1 MPVSVLLLSG
11 LRKGKLLVSVLL
23 SKVLTTDAPLS
34 LDRLQMHDRL
44 SRNELLYMKLYYRG
58 HWQPLCAYVGLVGC
72 TLLVLFSGWVPIYIL
87 AARGKF
93 GGYND
98 LKGNTA
104 LIAQVLG
111 AYSGVRPTGYVM
123 LRIDWQ
129 GNLAGHILHSLYQ
142 LQMYPSYQHS
152 TSSNSQ
158 RRGLSA
164 TRVRMGQF

>member
-23 SKVLTTDAPLS
+23 SKVLTPVR

-44 SRNELLYMKLYYRG
+44 SRNELPYTSLYYRG

-98 LKGNTA
+98 LSSNTA
-104 LIAQVLG
+104 LIVQLLG
-111 AYSGVRPTGYVM
+111 AYSGVSPAGYAV
-123 LRIDWQ
+123 LRID
-129 GNLAGHILHSLYQ
+129 
-142 LQMYPSYQHS
+142 
-152 TSSNSQ
+152 
-158 RRGLSA
+158 
-164 TRVRMGQF
+164 